1 MRRLP
6 SEYARLT
13 NLVDYTQE
21 ITEDDSVQPM
31 SQQPN
36 ASLQVESGL
45 DHLATI
51 SLDGSVAIFGSADS
65 AVTTIENSFVSR
77 RHFQIRGHD
86 GVYYISDLDSTN
98 GTYLN
103 GERLQPNAERRV
115 KDGDRIGLAKD
126 EVVLRFV
133 DPVGTVKIDASTP
146 LLGGSPDKEDLGVE
160 ASSRKVWVRGQVLDP
175 PLSRKQFD
183 ILEILHRNKGNAVSR
198 EDIARA
204 GWPERVDEPE
214 APVSNEEIDQY
225 IFQLRRRVEIDPSS
239 PRLIVTL
246 PRFGFQMP

>member
-1 MRRLP
+1 M
-6 SEYARLT
+6 
-13 NLVDYTQE
+13 TQN
-21 ITEDDSVQPM
+21 S
-31 SQQPN
+31 N
-36 ASLQVESGL
+36 ASLQVENGL
-45 DHLATI
+45 EEQDVL
-51 SLDGSVAIFGSADS
+51 SLDDGEVVFGSAPL
-65 AVTTIENSFVSR
+65 AGTTIKNSFVSR
-77 RHFQIRGHD
+77 RHFLIRSLD

-103 GERLQPNAERRV
+103 GERLQPNVERRV

-160 ASSRKVWVRGQVLDP
+160 AASRKVWVRGQILDP

-198 EDIARA
+198 EEIAKA
-204 GWPERVDEPE
+204 GWPERNDEPN
-214 APVSNEEIDQY
+214 AAVSNEEIDQY
-225 IFQLRRRVEIDPSS
+225 IFQLRRRIEIDPSS
-239 PRLIVTL
+239 PKLIITL

>member
-1 MRRLP
+1 M
-6 SEYARLT
+6 
-13 NLVDYTQE
+13 TQH
-21 ITEDDSVQPM
+21 S
-31 SQQPN
+31 N

-45 DHLATI
+45 DDSSAFNLEA
-51 SLDGSVAIFGSADS
+51 SNMVFGSAAS
-65 AVTTIENSFVSR
+65 ADTTIEHSFVSR
-77 RHFQIRGHD
+77 RHFQVRSHD

-103 GERLQPNAERRV
+103 GERLQPNVERRL

-146 LLGGSPDKEDLGVE
+146 LLGGAPDTEDLGVE
-160 ASSRKVWVRGQVLDP
+160 AASRKVWVRGHIVDP

-204 GWPERVDEPE
+204 GWPERNDEPN
-214 APVSNEEIDQY
+214 AAVSNEEIDQY
-225 IFQLRRRVEIDPSS
+225 IFQLRRRIEIDPSS
-239 PRLIVTL
+239 PKLIITL